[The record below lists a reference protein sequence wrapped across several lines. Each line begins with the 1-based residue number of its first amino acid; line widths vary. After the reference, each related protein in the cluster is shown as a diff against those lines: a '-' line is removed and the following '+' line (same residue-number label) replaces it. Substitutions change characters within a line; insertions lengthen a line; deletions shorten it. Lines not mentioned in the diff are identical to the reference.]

1 MTDNGSAMGEPDKRE
16 VAVKYDSLG
25 GRIYDLRYSDE
36 QGAKY
41 DALLKTMT
49 PGPDETAL
57 DIGCGTGLLAE
68 RLESRIIG
76 LDISAVLISTA
87 LSRLRGKGSSY
98 LVLGDAETLPFRDS
112 SSDQVYSV
120 TLLQNV
126 PDPLSALLEMKRV
139 GRVKV
144 GVTGLKKAF
153 TKESFRLL
161 LEEGGFSSF
170 VILESSGLNDWMA
183 FIDL

>member
-1 MTDNGSAMGEPDKRE
+1 MGETDKRE
-16 VAVKYDSLG
+16 VTAKYDALG
-25 GRIYDLRYSDE
+25 GRIYDLRYSEE

-49 PGPDETAL
+49 PGPRETAL

-87 LSRLRGKGSSY
+87 LSRLRGKGSSH
-98 LVLGDAETLPFRDS
+98 L
-112 SSDQVYSV
+112 
-120 TLLQNV
+120 V
-126 PDPLSALLEMKRV
+126 PDPPSAILEMKRV
-139 GRVKV
+139 GRSKA
-144 GVTGLKKAF
+144 GVTGLKKVF
-153 TKESFRLL
+153 TGESFRML

-170 VILESSGLNDWMA
+170 VILDSSGLNDWIA
-183 FIDL
+183 VIDL